1 MVLSHCFSLHYVTF
15 TGLITLHPQY
25 SAVEYHRA
33 YDHLTREYH
42 NFVMVGHGGINAQ
55 CYHAHAMPT
64 VLVQKYHDRAMPT
77 VLVQWYHD
85 HAMPTV
91 LVQWCGMI
99 MLCPQCWYSGMI
111 MLCPQCW
118 YSVTVVS

>member
-33 YDHLTREYH
+33 YDHITREYH

-64 VLVQKYHDRAMPT
+64 VLVQ
-77 VLVQWYHD
+77 WYHD

-91 LVQWCGMI
+91 LVQCNSSI
-99 MLCPQCWYSGMI
+99 MI